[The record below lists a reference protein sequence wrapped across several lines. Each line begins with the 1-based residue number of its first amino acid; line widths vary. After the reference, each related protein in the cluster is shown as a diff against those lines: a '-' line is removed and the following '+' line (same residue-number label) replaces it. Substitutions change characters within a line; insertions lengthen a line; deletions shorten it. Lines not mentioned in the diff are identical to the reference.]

1 MSEDFK
7 MYDSLNAA
15 FPNHTHFYVVNGL
28 SMADALDR
36 CARMTGD
43 DGQVFMYN
51 NSMVFAVKHAL
62 DTALIP
68 WLDPVAGS
76 PVDVASNNNDGDE

>member
-1 MSEDFK
+1 MFDA
-7 MYDSLNAA
+7 LNAA

-43 DGQVFMYN
+43 DGQVFNYQNMII
-51 NSMVFAVKHAL
+51 FAVKHAL
-62 DTALIP
+62 DTANIP
-68 WLDPVAGS
+68 WLDPVSGS
-76 PVDVASNNNDGDE
+76 PVDVTPNDPAENQPE

>member
-1 MSEDFK
+1 MFDA
-7 MYDSLNAA
+7 LNAA

-43 DGQVFMYN
+43 DGQVFNYQNMII
-51 NSMVFAVKHAL
+51 FAVKHAL
-62 DTALIP
+62 DTANIP
-68 WLDPVAGS
+68 WLDPVSGS
-76 PVDVASNNNDGDE
+76 PVDVPQNDPAENQPE